1 MTGSDV
7 TLLPGL
13 PGDNPLG
20 FLAAMGVQVALADQG
35 ADPRLHWTDL
45 PIPHPV
51 LSPACGLEEVA
62 RAVFLVARDWLEG
75 PALDNGLKAD
85 LKLSPREPDET
96 RDYLSSC
103 RDAGPSGLLG
113 LCLLAEGV
121 ASETD
126 RNKAKPSDLYFTA
139 GQQKFVSMARTILG
153 EVTEE
158 EIADDMAKPWRYHS
172 KRESLMWDTVD
183 DRLHALS
190 HSDPTKPQNP
200 KRTNPGAEALAVLGL
215 SRYPCF
221 AAPQGTLTQ
230 GCSGRWKR
238 GRFVWP
244 LWTTPV
250 TGYAVRSLLAQA
262 SAPAET
268 KAALRRSE
276 WYRSW
281 GLSRVMQSQ
290 IRRSDQGG
298 YGTFGPP
305 RVIWQRD

>member
-1 MTGSDV
+1 MTGCDV
-7 TLLPGL
+7 TLLGGL

-20 FLAAMGVQVALADQG
+20 FLAALGAQVAMAEQG
-35 ADPRLHWTDL
+35 ADHCLHWTDE

-51 LSPACGLEEVA
+51 LSPACGLDEVA
-62 RAVFLVARDWLEG
+62 RVVRSVARAWLDG
-75 PALDNGLKAD
+75 PALDESINPGLK
-85 LKLSPREPDET
+85 LKRDEIRE
-96 RDYLSSC
+96 YLHRGRAAGSSGSL
-103 RDAGPSGLLG
+103 AA
-113 LCLLAEGV
+113 CLLAEN
-121 ASETD
+121 SLD
-126 RNKAKPSDLYFTA
+126 NSLKAKPSDLYFTA

-158 EIADDMAKPWRYHS
+158 EIVDDMTQPWSYRS
-172 KRESLMWDTVD
+172 ERESLMWDTVD

-190 HSDPTKPQNP
+190 HADPTKSQNP

-221 AAPQGTLTQ
+221 ASPQGTLTQ
-230 GCSGRWKR
+230 GCSGSWKR

-244 LWTTPV
+244 LWTVPA
-250 TGYAVRSLLAQA
+250 TGRAVRSLLAQA
-262 SAPAET
+262 GMPAESG
-268 KAALRRSE
+268 AARRRRQ

-281 GLSRVMQSQ
+281 GLSRIMQSQ

-305 RVIWQRD
+305 RVVWQHD